1 MKKSLFTLLIAL
13 ALIVG
18 FTMAAPV
25 QAADKNVKLVYVEWD
40 CATAATH
47 VVKAVLEDMG
57 YKVET
62 IPVAAA
68 AMWQAMGTGD
78 AEGMVCAWLPVTHA
92 DYLAKVKD
100 NVADLGPN
108 TEGAKIGWVVP
119 KYVTINSIEE
129 MNANKDKFDG
139 KVIGIDPGAG
149 LMKKSEIAIKDY
161 GLDFELIEGSGAT
174 MTAALADA
182 IKNKKWVVVAGWSPH
197 WKFGRWD
204 LKYLDD
210 PKGVFGAEETIN
222 TIVRK
227 DLKKDMPEVYTV
239 LDNFHWSADTLQKIM
254 AQNQEKGADPD
265 TTAKKWVK
273 ENPDMVK
280 KWKGQ

>member
-1 MKKSLFTLLIAL
+1 MKKSVFTMLLAL

-18 FTMAAPV
+18 FTMAAPA

-47 VVKAVLEDMG
+47 VMKAVLEDMG
-57 YKVET
+57 YTVET

-68 AMWQAMGTGD
+68 AMWQAMSTGD
-78 AEGMVCAWLPVTHA
+78 ADGMVCAWLPVTHA

-100 NVADLGPN
+100 NVENLGPN
-108 TEGAKIGWVVP
+108 TKGAKIGWVVP

-129 MNANKDKFDG
+129 LNANKDKFDG

-149 LMKKSEIAIKDY
+149 LMKKSENAIKDY
-161 GLDFELIEGSGAT
+161 GLNFELIEGSGAT

-182 IKNKKWVVVAGWSPH
+182 VKNNKWVVVTGWSPH
-197 WKFGRWD
+197 WMFGRWD
-204 LKYLDD
+204 LKYLAD

-222 TIVRK
+222 TVVRK
-227 DLKKDMPEVYTV
+227 DLKKDMPDVYTV
-239 LDNFHWSADTLQKIM
+239 LNNFEWSADTLQKIM

-273 ENPDMVK
+273 DHPDVVK
-280 KWKGQ
+280 KWEGK